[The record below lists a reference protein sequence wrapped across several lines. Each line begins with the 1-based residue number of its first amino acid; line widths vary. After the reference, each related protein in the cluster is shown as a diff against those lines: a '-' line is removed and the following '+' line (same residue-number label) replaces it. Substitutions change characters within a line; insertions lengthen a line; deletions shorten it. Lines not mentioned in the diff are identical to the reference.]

1 MSQPSQDPLE
11 PARRHADQVIRHS
24 SSVTESGRARAVAN
38 ARTIETGEGEWR
50 VYELECGQYDR
61 RAGPSLIFE
70 SDGVLRRVRDY
81 PSDWRELSDAEL
93 MQVSWHR

>member
-1 MSQPSQDPLE
+1 MSPYSQDPLE
-11 PARRHADQVIRHS
+11 PAERHPDRAIRHS
-24 SSVTESGRARAVAN
+24 SAVAESGRARAVAN
-38 ARTIETGEGEWR
+38 GRTIETGEGEWR

-81 PSDWRELSDAEL
+81 PPDWRELSDAEL